1 MGMGK
6 RGLPLA
12 VFSDEQKNGRGQQG
26 KNWIS
31 DKAKNIMC
39 TVGLPLDESQ
49 NIEIVSMNKALSVS
63 ILQSLKE
70 FVQEPIFLKW
80 PNDIVT
86 QSHKLGGLL
95 MEIVQIEK
103 RKFLLLGIG
112 INVNQTSWNGE
123 PKATSLSKINGYSL
137 EISAVMN
144 AVLLAVDEVW
154 KNTVDYQKEYRES
167 LWNLGQQVV
176 LEVQSPIHLNASA
189 VTENGNT
196 TQKEMTGLLQ
206 DVDPDGRIVIVQE
219 NGTRLGFHHGQVRLR
234 F

>member
-1 MGMGK
+1 MGMAK

-31 DKAKNIMC
+31 DTGKNMMC
-39 TVGLPLDESQ
+39 TVALPLDESQ

-123 PKATSLSKINGYSL
+123 PKATSLSKINGYSI

-154 KNTVDYQKEYRES
+154 TNKVDYQKEYRES

-176 LEVQSPIHLNASA
+176 LEVQSPTHFNASA

-196 TQKEMTGLLQ
+196 PQKQMTGLLQ

>member
-1 MGMGK
+1 MGMAK

-31 DKAKNIMC
+31 DTAKNIMC

-86 QSHKLGGLL
+86 RSHKLGGLL

-176 LEVQSPIHLNASA
+176 LDVQSPTHLNVSA
-189 VTENGNT
+189 VTENGNAR
-196 TQKEMTGLLQ
+196 QKEMTGFLQ
-206 DVDPDGRIVIVQE
+206 DVDSDGRIVIVQE
-219 NGTRLGFHHGQVRLR
+219 NGTRLGFHHGQARLR